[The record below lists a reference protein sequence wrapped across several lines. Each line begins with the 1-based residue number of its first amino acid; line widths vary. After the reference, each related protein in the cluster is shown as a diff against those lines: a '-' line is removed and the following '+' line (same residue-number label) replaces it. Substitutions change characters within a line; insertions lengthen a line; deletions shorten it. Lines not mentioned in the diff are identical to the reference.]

1 MEILVR
7 KIQSFDVIIDK
18 TLQKINDYGDDD
30 GDDDNDD
37 DDDDNDRNSNKAVKK
52 KINGKSKYKV
62 HSTKLLK

>member
-18 TLQKINDYGDDD
+18 TLQKINDYDDD
-30 GDDDNDD
+30 YGDDDNNN
-37 DDDDNDRNSNKAVKK
+37 NDRNSNKAVKK